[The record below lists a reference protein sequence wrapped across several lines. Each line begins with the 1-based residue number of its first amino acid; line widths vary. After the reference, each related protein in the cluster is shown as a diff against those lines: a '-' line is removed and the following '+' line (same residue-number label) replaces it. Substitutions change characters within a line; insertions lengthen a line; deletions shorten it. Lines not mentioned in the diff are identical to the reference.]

1 MTAYLYVK
9 ANALYGTRI
18 SPSQHG
24 VLVSEQARNDVE
36 QTAACRY
43 MHLRQAYTI
52 GTRQAVRAITLQNCQ
67 TKGGAQRA
75 HLLHVL
81 AGNC

>member
-1 MTAYLYVK
+1 VMTAYLYVK

-36 QTAACRY
+36 QTAACRCV
-43 MHLRQAYTI
+43 HSRQAYTI
-52 GTRQAVRAITLQNCQ
+52 GTR
-67 TKGGAQRA
+67 
-75 HLLHVL
+75 
-81 AGNC
+81 